1 MTQSNNDFVNLPTIY
16 NVDANSY
23 VSKSQEQI
31 LIINNLNIQDTD
43 NSKEFDKKEFTF
55 GYEHDSALS
64 KRVDWCRFVNS
75 L

>member
-43 NSKEFDKKEFTF
+43 NSKEFDKK
-55 GYEHDSALS
+55 
-64 KRVDWCRFVNS
+64 
-75 L
+75 